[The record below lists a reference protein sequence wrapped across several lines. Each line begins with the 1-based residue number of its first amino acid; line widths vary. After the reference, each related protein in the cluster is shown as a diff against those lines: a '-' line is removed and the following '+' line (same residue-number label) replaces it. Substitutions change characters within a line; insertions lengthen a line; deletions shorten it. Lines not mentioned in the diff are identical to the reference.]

1 MHLVYLFTNIRFD
14 ELMDNHADLNIPLVE
29 AKSPS
34 FPQSLLI
41 AMRPR
46 QWTKNLIIFAAV
58 LFGFRLEPEAWIS
71 SMVAFCLF
79 CCLSSSFYLLND
91 IADVEADRLHPVKCK
106 RPIAAGSVPVP
117 VAIVTALLLLAGSL
131 GLGFWYST
139 GLGFILS
146 AYAAMQVAYNLKLKR
161 TVILD
166 VLAIAMG
173 FVLRA
178 CAGGVASGVIL
189 SPWFLLCTAMLALFL
204 GVEKRKAELRLCEK
218 RGIPSRRVL
227 ERYSLNLLT
236 RMESVVTTSAL
247 VCYALWASGPVVKGA
262 PTVWMMLTLPFVL
275 YGIFRYQL
283 LSDPQ
288 EITRR
293 SQDGDSE
300 EQTERPEEVLINDRG
315 ILLTVLT
322 WGISCLA
329 ILWLN
334 HGGILL

>member
-1 MHLVYLFTNIRFD
+1 MNNYPNLSISAVVASSPLFLRSVLV
-14 ELMDNHADLNIPLVE
+14 
-29 AKSPS
+29 
-34 FPQSLLI
+34 

-46 QWTKNLIIFAAV
+46 QWTKNLITFAAV
-58 LFGFRLEPEAWIS
+58 LFAFRFEPEAWIS

-91 IADVEADRLHPVKCK
+91 VADIKADRLHPVKCK
-106 RPIAAGSVPVP
+106 RPIASGSVPIP
-117 VAIVTALLLLAGSL
+117 VAIVTAILLLSGSL
-131 GLGFWYST
+131 GLGLWYST
-139 GLGFILS
+139 GLGIILI

-178 CAGGVASGVIL
+178 CAGSAAAGLAL

-218 RGIPSRRVL
+218 RGTPSRKVL

-247 VCYALWASGPVVKGA
+247 VCYALWASGPMVKGA

-283 LSDPQ
+283 LSDPEEVARQ
-288 EITRR
+288 N
-293 SQDGDSE
+293 QDGNSE

-315 ILLTVLT
+315 ILLTVFT

-334 HGGILL
+334 HGRLLP

>member
-1 MHLVYLFTNIRFD
+1 MSN
-14 ELMDNHADLNIPLVE
+14 NPNLNIQVV
-29 AKSPS
+29 ADSSPS

-46 QWTKNLIIFAAV
+46 QWTKNLIVFAAV
-58 LFGFRLEPEAWIS
+58 LFAFRLEPQPWIS

-79 CCLSSSFYLLND
+79 CCLSSGFYLLND
-91 IADVEADRLHPVKCK
+91 VADVEADRLHPVKCK
-106 RPIAAGSVPVP
+106 RPIAAGLVPVS
-117 VAIVTALLLLAGSL
+117 VAITIAIFLLAGSL
-131 GLGFWYST
+131 GLGLWYSA
-139 GLGFILS
+139 GLGLILS
-146 AYAAMQVAYNLKLKR
+146 AYAAMQIAYNLKLKR

-178 CAGGVASGVIL
+178 CAGGAAASIAL

-218 RGIPSRRVL
+218 RGIPARKVL
-227 ERYSLNLLT
+227 ERYSLDLLT

-262 PTVWMMLTLPFVL
+262 STVWMMFSLPFVL

-288 EITRR
+288 ETTRR
-293 SQDGDSE
+293 SQNGGDSE
-300 EQTERPEEVLINDRG
+300 EQAERPEEVLINDRG
-315 ILLTVLT
+315 ILLTVFA
-322 WGISCLA
+322 WGISCLT
-329 ILWLN
+329 ILWLS
-334 HGGILL
+334 HAGILQ

>member
-1 MHLVYLFTNIRFD
+1 MN
-14 ELMDNHADLNIPLVE
+14 NHPNLNIPIV
-29 AKSPS
+29 KVSTPS

-58 LFGFRLEPEAWIS
+58 LFSFRLEPEAWIS
-71 SMVAFCLF
+71 STVAFSLF

-91 IADVEADRLHPVKCK
+91 VADVEADRLHPVKCK
-106 RPIAAGSVPVP
+106 RPIAAGLVPVS
-117 VAIVTALLLLAGSL
+117 VAIVTAILLLAGSL
-131 GLGFWYST
+131 GLSLWYST
-139 GLGFILS
+139 GLGLILG

-178 CAGGVASGVIL
+178 CAGSVAAGVVL

-204 GVEKRKAELRLCEK
+204 GGEKRKAELRLCEK
-218 RGIPSRRVL
+218 RGTPSRKVL

-262 PTVWMMLTLPFVL
+262 PTVWMMITFPFVL

-288 EITRR
+288 EIARR
-293 SQDGDSE
+293 SQDRDNE

-315 ILLTVLT
+315 ILLTVFT

-329 ILWLN
+329 ILWLH

>member
-1 MHLVYLFTNIRFD
+1 MN
-14 ELMDNHADLNIPLVE
+14 NHSNLSIQVVKASL
-29 AKSPS
+29 SS
-34 FPQSLLI
+34 FSWSLLI

-58 LFGFRLEPEAWIS
+58 LFAFRLEPGAWTDSI
-71 SMVAFCLF
+71 VAFWLF

-91 IADVEADRLHPVKCK
+91 IVDVEADRLHPVKCK
-106 RPIAAGSVPVP
+106 RPIAAGWIPVP
-117 VAIVTALLLLAGSL
+117 VAIVTAILLLAGSL
-131 GLGFWYST
+131 GFGLWYST
-139 GLGFILS
+139 GLGLILT

-178 CAGGVASGVIL
+178 CAGGVAAGIAL

-204 GVEKRKAELRLCEK
+204 GVEKRKAELRICEK
-218 RGIPSRRVL
+218 RGIPSRKVL
-227 ERYSLNLLT
+227 ERYSLDLLT

-247 VCYALWASGPVVKGA
+247 VCYALWASGPVVRGA
-262 PTVWMMLTLPFVL
+262 PTAWMMLSLPFVL

-288 EITRR
+288 EIIRR
-293 SQDGDSE
+293 SQNGDSE

-315 ILLTVLT
+315 ILLTVFT
-322 WGISCLA
+322 WGTSCLT

-334 HGGILL
+334 HAGILR

>member
-1 MHLVYLFTNIRFD
+1 MN
-14 ELMDNHADLNIPLVE
+14 NNPNLNIPVV
-29 AKSPS
+29 AANSPS
-34 FPQSLLI
+34 FPQSLLM

-46 QWTKNLIIFAAV
+46 QWTKNLIVFAAV
-58 LFGFRLEPEAWIS
+58 LFAFRLEPEAWIS
-71 SMVAFCLF
+71 SVVAFCLF

-91 IADVEADRLHPVKCK
+91 VADVEADRLHPVKCK
-106 RPIAAGSVPVP
+106 RPIAAGSVPVS
-117 VAIVTALLLLAGSL
+117 VAIIMAILLLVGSL
-131 GLGFWYST
+131 GLGLWYST
-139 GLGFILS
+139 GLGLILS
-146 AYAAMQVAYNLKLKR
+146 AYAALQVAYNLKLKR

-178 CAGGVASGVIL
+178 CAGGAAASVAL

-218 RGIPSRRVL
+218 RGTPSRKVL

-262 PTVWMMLTLPFVL
+262 PTAWMMLSLPFVL

-293 SQDGDSE
+293 SQNGDSE

-315 ILLTVLT
+315 ILLTVFT
-322 WGISCLA
+322 WGISCLT
-329 ILWLN
+329 ILWLS
-334 HGGILL
+334 HAGILQ